1 MAFNLLII
9 DDSESMRAVI
19 RKVVKLSGFEVGNFF
34 EAANG
39 REALDLLEEEWIDLI
54 LTDIHMPVMDGIEML
69 EAMRETDHLSKD
81 APVILVTTESRRER
95 IEYAYSLGARG
106 YIKKPFTPQQVR
118 SLLDEVMAAGS
129 GAESPAGPDF

>member
-19 RKVVKLSGFEVGNFF
+19 RKVVKLSGFDVGNYY

-39 REALDLLEEEWIDLI
+39 QEALDLLEEEWVDLI

-69 EAMRETDHLSKD
+69 ETLKEQDHLFSD
-81 APVILVTTESRRER
+81 TPVILVTTESKRER
-95 IEYAYSLGARG
+95 IEYAYALGVRG

-118 SLLDEVMAAGS
+118 SLMEEVMDVSSEAGAVS
-129 GAESPAGPDF
+129 GPDF